1 MLLWLHLKG
10 LSEKSSVS
18 RSGSKVKVVS
28 ALTHYTLLQ
37 FCNVLIISKI
47 ILSAYIGWVSFKNKV
62 MLHHIVCFRK
72 QKYLILHILYR
83 KQSQS
88 RLLNNLEVWFR
99 PFRYQW
105 QWCRTSIL
113 LDITGELI
121 VRMKIQTNLVN
132 CIANLPNFFIHLTR
146 ICDYSHQT
154 NMHRFTLPP
163 YSTSVHMLAT
173 WYHWYLVIWCRRQ
186 IFGI

>member
-1 MLLWLHLKG
+1 
-10 LSEKSSVS
+10 
-18 RSGSKVKVVS
+18 
-28 ALTHYTLLQ
+28 
-37 FCNVLIISKI
+37 
-47 ILSAYIGWVSFKNKV
+47 

-72 QKYLILHILYR
+72 QKYLLLHILYR

-121 VRMKIQTNLVN
+121 VRMKIQTNLV
-132 CIANLPNFFIHLTR
+132 
-146 ICDYSHQT
+146 
-154 NMHRFTLPP
+154 
-163 YSTSVHMLAT
+163 
-173 WYHWYLVIWCRRQ
+173 
-186 IFGI
+186 